1 MRHVSTGLE
10 FIGARMRSAR
20 EAAGHSQAKCA
31 ALLDVSERSYKS
43 YELGKREPSLRTAV
57 DFSERLQI
65 DLRWLILGE
74 KTMPTSNL
82 IDLTEEVA
90 AALFEQAAA
99 GAFTPKKFGRITR
112 YVLEQIIAKGTD
124 PQTEAKEVLS
134 IFQDEA
140 EE

>member
-1 MRHVSTGLE
+1 MKHTSTGLE

-20 EAAGHSQAKCA
+20 EASGYSQVKCA

-57 DFSERLQI
+57 DFSERLQV

-74 KTMPTSNL
+74 ETVPTNNL
-82 IDLTEEVA
+82 IELSEEIA
-90 AALFEQAAA
+90 AALFEQASA
-99 GAFTPKKFGRITR
+99 GAFTPKKFGRIAR
-112 YVLEQIIAKGTD
+112 YVLEQTIAKGTD
-124 PQTEAKEVLS
+124 PQTEVKEVLS